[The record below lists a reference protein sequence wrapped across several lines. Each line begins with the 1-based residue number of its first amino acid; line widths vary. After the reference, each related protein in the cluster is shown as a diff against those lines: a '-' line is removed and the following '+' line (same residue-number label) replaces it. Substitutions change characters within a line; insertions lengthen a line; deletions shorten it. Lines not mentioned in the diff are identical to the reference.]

1 MIFVKSLSEINF
13 PAVTVCSQGLNME
26 NVARAVERDFYDWHQ
41 EQPQAGDSR
50 HEDSLQERMALYLR
64 EKFDIDDSD
73 PSLLEIIQSM
83 TSVGG
88 PTAIMAE
95 SLTKNVK
102 KCSEREKTADAT
114 LEEESIEK
122 RKIPIHRGTDCP
134 LMIDYNFA
142 VNTTKSSGKAD

>member
-1 MIFVKSLSEINF
+1 MLSEINF

-26 NVARAVERDFYDWHQ
+26 NVARAVERDFYDWHKQ
-41 EQPQAGDSR
+41 QPQGGEGGSKDT
-50 HEDSLQERMALYLR
+50 LQERMALYLR
-64 EKFDIDDSD
+64 EKFDIDESD

-102 KCSEREKTADAT
+102 KCSEREKTADGK
-114 LEEESIEK
+114 LEEESIER

-142 VNTTKSSGKAD
+142 VNTTKSSGRPN

>member
-1 MIFVKSLSEINF
+1 MIFVKLLSQINF

-41 EQPQAGDSR
+41 EQPQAGESQ

-114 LEEESIEK
+114 LEEESIER

>member
-1 MIFVKSLSEINF
+1 MSEINF

-41 EQPQAGDSR
+41 HQQQHQGGEGDSK
-50 HEDSLQERMALYLR
+50 DTLQERMALYLR

-114 LEEESIEK
+114 LEEESIER

-142 VNTTKSSGKAD
+142 VNTTKLSGRAT

>member
-1 MIFVKSLSEINF
+1 
-13 PAVTVCSQGLNME
+13 ME

-41 EQPQAGDSR
+41 EHQEQPQDRERDSK
-50 HEDSLQERMALYLR
+50 DTLQERMALYLR
-64 EKFDIDDSD
+64 EKFDIDESD

-114 LEEESIEK
+114 LEEESMER
-122 RKIPIHRGTDCP
+122 RKIPLHLGTACP

-142 VNTTKSSGKAD
+142 VNTTKSSGRAT

>member
-1 MIFVKSLSEINF
+1 M
-13 PAVTVCSQGLNME
+13 TVCSQGLNME

-41 EQPQAGDSR
+41 AQGGEGDSK
-50 HEDSLQERMALYLR
+50 DTLQERMALYLR

-102 KCSEREKTADAT
+102 KCSEREKTADST
-114 LEEESIEK
+114 LEEESIEE

-142 VNTTKSSGKAD
+142 VNTTKSSGRPN

>member
-1 MIFVKSLSEINF
+1 
-13 PAVTVCSQGLNME
+13 ME

-41 EQPQAGDSR
+41 HHQQHQGGEGAGK
-50 HEDSLQERMALYLR
+50 DSLQERMALYLR

-114 LEEESIEK
+114 LEEESIER
-122 RKIPIHRGTDCP
+122 RKIPLHRGTDCP

-142 VNTTKSSGKAD
+142 VNTTKSSGRAD

>member
-1 MIFVKSLSEINF
+1 MSEINF

-114 LEEESIEK
+114 LEEESIE
-122 RKIPIHRGTDCP
+122 RSKIPVHRGTDCP